1 MDKFKTNWQLT
12 ETVKPEDFNRI
23 EGNIKENDTN
33 ISNLR
38 TYSDQTFLN
47 KNGKAK
53 DSDKLDGI
61 DSANFVSGSN
71 QTKTEDTSGGGF
83 DKTHSGFQRHNG
95 NGLSGSLAMNIAHP
109 GYQDGKYARG
119 LTFNYGG
126 DGFGV
131 STYAFGTQGENL
143 GYAKIY
149 TDKDKPTPNEI
160 GAVSKE
166 GDNLNGSLV
175 FKNDTGLQSKDSG
188 NNNRDMIRLNKSN
201 QLVIGYN
208 GQATEPLVYKGNQAY
223 EIYHKGNKPTTDEI
237 GAKNKEFPDTREEN
251 KSPKWYFENYP
262 RQEITE
268 FKYGKSLGLFPADNY
283 SYGTLTTY
291 VPWNSNSGGYP
302 VQIFRS
308 QTSATYT
315 RTTNN
320 NDTWLA
326 WRKIYDSENKPTPSE
341 IGAVA
346 SGQKIIPN
354 KVGASETWIGLNG
367 ENSTYISNVN
377 GNSEKSYIRLNGNGI
392 VETNKGEIY
401 TKGNKPTTSEIGAVS
416 KSGDDISGTLKFR
429 SQGNEIEIFNSGS
442 TPHARGVVYKN
453 NSNAITGMV
462 GSLLNGQNAEKMFI
476 GNTSEPWSGVNSL
489 TVDKNGCY
497 YNNQKIYHKGN
508 KPSLGELGAEGK
520 SDSFSRRGEINNT
533 TNWNSLIEPGCYK
546 VQMGNWGAAST
557 NAPLQGYSFGLLMVY
572 RTAVSSEDRIHQ
584 VYVPHKTNE
593 AHWHRMCN
601 AGSWQGWYPVDV
613 RDSADNRYFK
623 KSEDISVANGKR
635 VITANNYG
643 VMGKLTDGNADYMMY
658 MGADNRIKL
667 GYNNRGIDI
676 NGPVSINGYGI
687 NDNGKG
693 ERRNCLAVIKSDSV
707 MEVGQFIDFHATG
720 TNDDFTIRAEAKTD
734 HSLNFWGGYKITAD
748 GTPLQ
753 KEVQQTP
760 LWSGAQY
767 MGTGQSAWPSR
778 HLVDCQ
784 NGWILVWSDYDRVPD
799 NENDYN
805 WCYSYIPKNSPAH
818 GKGQNEFFQVSTNEN
833 GDMTVKGLYIYNNRI
848 DGLNPI
854 GDAQSSGKWHD
865 VVLRYVLEY

>member
-61 DSANFVSGSN
+61 DSVNFVSGSN

-95 NGLSGSLAMNIAHP
+95 NGLSGSLAMNIAHSEH
-109 GYQDGKYARG
+109 QDGKYARG

-131 STYAFGTQGENL
+131 STYAFGAQGENL

-175 FKNDTGLQSKDSG
+175 FKNDTGLQSKDSE

-201 QLVIGYN
+201 QLVLGYN
-208 GQATEPLVYKGNQAY
+208 GQASAPVVYKGNQAY

-237 GAKNKEFPDTREEN
+237 GAKNKEFPDTRDEN
-251 KSPKWYFENYP
+251 KPPKWYFENYP

-326 WRKIYDSENKPTPSE
+326 WRKVYDSENKPTPSE

-354 KVGASETWIGLNG
+354 KVGAAETWIGLNG

-377 GNSEKSYIRLNGNGI
+377 GNSEKSYIRLKNNGT

-401 TKGNKPTTSEIGAVS
+401 TKGNKPTPSEIGAVS

-429 SQGNEIEIFNSGS
+429 SQGSEIEIFNNS
-442 TPHARGVVYKN
+442 TTQQARGIVYKN
-453 NSNAITGMV
+453 NSNVITGMV
-462 GSLLNGQNAEKMFI
+462 GSLLNGQNSEKMFI

-489 TVDKNGCY
+489 TVDKSGCY

-508 KPSLGELGAEGK
+508 KPTP
-520 SDSFSRRGEINNT
+520 GEIGAVSTGDISQEIVANKVVQRDSNGDIKGRLLRSTYQDENYVKGAIAFRTNNSDDNYMRYCNNPT
-533 TNWNSLIEPGCYK
+533 ALKQWLGFGQWDFNTRDLK
-546 VQMGNWGAAST
+546 VHNKRAMVGLNNNEGNKLCINYNGDFENVDIAGKVTFNGLQIGAASR
-557 NAPLQGYSFGLLMVY
+557 NEYKNCLPL
-572 RTAVSSEDRIHQ
+572 I
-584 VYVPHKTNE
+584 
-593 AHWHRMCN
+593 
-601 AGSWQGWYPVDV
+601 
-613 RDSADNRYFK
+613 
-623 KSEDISVANGKR
+623 
-635 VITANNYG
+635 
-643 VMGKLTDGNADYMMY
+643 
-658 MGADNRIKL
+658 
-667 GYNNRGIDI
+667 
-676 NGPVSINGYGI
+676 
-687 NDNGKG
+687 DNGQ
-693 ERRNCLAVIKSDSV
+693 V
-707 MEVGQFIDFHATG
+707 MEVGRYIDFHYDGGNTDYHTRLACNGWRDMYLEGGLNIVGDLRERGIRVQTAPQTG
-720 TNDDFTIRAEAKTD
+720 A
-734 HSLNFWGGYKITAD
+734 
-748 GTPLQ
+748 
-753 KEVQQTP
+753 
-760 LWSGAQY
+760 LWSGASY
-767 MGTGQSAWPSR
+767 MGSGQSIWPNKNINN
-778 HLVDCQ
+778 CQ
-784 NGWILVWSDYDRVPD
+784 NGWILVWSDYDKD
-799 NENDYN
+799 TDKENNFN
-805 WCYSYIPKNSPAH
+805 WCYSYIPKNSPAN
-818 GKGQNEFFQVSTNEN
+818 GKGQNQFFQVSTNEN
-833 GDMTVKGLYIYNNRI
+833 GDMTVKGLYIYSNKI
-848 DGLNPI
+848 DGLDPTGN
-854 GDAQSSGKWHD
+854 AQSSGKWHD